1 MPSPITNKTKQ
12 TSLRPREKLLTRGA
26 SNLGDVE
33 LLAILL
39 RTGTKGTNVIDL
51 SQTLIYH
58 FGSLDGLLSATPPQ
72 LKRFKGLGQAKIA
85 ELQAIMEICKRV
97 LEHRVK
103 TQNALTSPE
112 STRQYLQMHFKDQ
125 ERELFACLFLDTRN
139 RAIALETLFYGSIS
153 SAAVYPREI
162 LKRALALNA
171 TAVILSHN
179 HPSGDPE
186 PSQADI
192 RITKIIKQAL
202 DLIDIKCLDHMI
214 IGRGQ
219 IVSLAEKG
227 LL

>member
-1 MPSPITNKTKQ
+1 MHISHSSGQPLQNQ
-12 TSLRPREKLLTRGA
+12 PREKLLNHGA
-26 SNLGDVE
+26 DTLSDVE

-39 RTGTKGTNVIDL
+39 RTGSRGINVIDL
-51 SQTLIYH
+51 SRSLINH
-58 FGSLDGLLSATPPQ
+58 FGSLDTLLSAAPAQ
-72 LKRFKGLGQAKIA
+72 LKRFKGIGQAKIA
-85 ELQAIMEICKRV
+85 ELLAIMEICKRV

-103 TQNALTSPE
+103 NNNALTNPD
-112 STRQYLQMHFKDQ
+112 STRQYLQMHFKGQ
-125 ERELFACLFLDTRN
+125 QSEQFACLFLDTRH
-139 RAIALETLFYGSIS
+139 RVIVLETLFYGTVN

-171 TAVILSHN
+171 SAIILSHN

-192 RITKIIKQAL
+192 RITQIIKQAL

-214 IGRGQ
+214 VGQGQ

>member
-1 MPSPITNKTKQ
+1 MNIST
-12 TSLRPREKLLTRGA
+12 TSDLPPQKHSREKLLNHGA
-26 SNLGDVE
+26 NQLSDRE
-33 LLAILL
+33 LLIIVL
-39 RTGTKGTNVIDL
+39 RAGSRGVNVIDL
-51 SQTLIYH
+51 SRTLISH
-58 FGSLDGLLSATPPQ
+58 FGSLDGLLSATPAQ

-85 ELQAIMEICKRV
+85 ELQAIMEICRRV
-97 LEHRVK
+97 LEYRVK
-103 TQNALTSPE
+103 HNNALTSPD
-112 STRQYLQMHFKDQ
+112 STRQYLQMHFKGQDSEQ
-125 ERELFACLFLDTRN
+125 FACLFLDTRH
-139 RAIALETLFYGSIS
+139 RVIALETLFYGTIN

-171 TAVILSHN
+171 SALILSHN

-192 RITKIIKQAL
+192 RITKTIKQAL

-214 IGRGQ
+214 IGQGQ